1 MNLLSIASGWNVS
14 SLTSGRTLRPPLA
27 TLCERPSSVSDR
39 VDLNFPRGGRHGHGQ
54 AHPPTGHAP
63 ALAPTPIPA
72 GQYYDVTGDTSARQ
86 KYYGD
91 TSRFDSMSPSQL
103 YDDLSGLVQKT
114 HKSLDYDPEQYLYPT
129 VDRHEDGNI
138 YCIYSGEG
146 PKEAN
151 APSGEHPLADGQF
164 NCEHVVPQS
173 WFGKKKSPRGDL
185 HHLYAAQKECN
196 SLRGNAEFNDQVGQ
210 GEQMQLCGV
219 LDQGHNQFNPKA
231 GHGEAARS
239 VLYFLLCYP
248 GQIGDRKGEYT
259 AEDIPMLLKWSN
271 ENPPT
276 EYEKHRNQYIEK
288 LQGNRNPLVDF
299 PQLVNKVD
307 FTKGL
312 GQIRSGR
319 G

>member
-14 SLTSGRTLRPPLA
+14 SLAGGRTLRPPVA
-27 TLCERPSSVSDR
+27 TLCERPSTSVADR
-39 VDLNFPRGGRHGHGQ
+39 VDLNFQRGGKHNHAPAR
-54 AHPPTGHAP
+54 PTSAP
-63 ALAPTPIPA
+63 ALAPATKPS
-72 GQYYDVTGDTSARQ
+72 GQYYDVSGDSAARQ

-91 TSRFDSMSPSQL
+91 SSRFDSMSPSQL
-103 YDDLSGLVQKT
+103 YSELSSLVQNT
-114 HKSLDYDPEQYLYPT
+114 HKTLDYDPEQYLYPS
-129 VDRHEDGNI
+129 VDRHEDGNL

-151 APSGEHPLADGQF
+151 APVGEHPLKEGSY

-185 HHLYAAQKECN
+185 HHLYASQKECN
-196 SLRGNAEFNDQVGQ
+196 SLRGNAEFNDQVEQGQ
-210 GEQMQLCGV
+210 QMQLCGV
-219 LDQGHNQFNPKA
+219 LDQGDNQFNPKA
-231 GHGEAARS
+231 GKGETARS

-248 GQIGDRKGEYT
+248 GQIGDRKGEYD
-259 AEDIPMLLKWSN
+259 ANDIPMLLKWSN

-312 GQIRSGR
+312 GQIRSSR
-319 G
+319 N